1 MGDKGLRGVTKD
13 YRNFFLG
20 RTFPDNFF
28 LVNFAFI
35 VYRGLFSNENVI
47 KYFFRVYFA

>member
-20 RTFPDNFF
+20 RTFADNFF

-47 KYFFRVYFA
+47 KYFLRVYFA